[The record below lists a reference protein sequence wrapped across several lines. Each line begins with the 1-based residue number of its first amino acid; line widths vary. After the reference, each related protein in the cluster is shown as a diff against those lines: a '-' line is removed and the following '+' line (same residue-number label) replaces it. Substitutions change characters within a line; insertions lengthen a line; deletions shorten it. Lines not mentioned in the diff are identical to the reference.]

1 MTIQLSFGT
10 AGIRAALGP
19 GLDQINLFT
28 VGGVA
33 YALCSYL
40 AETQPGAR
48 ERGLCVAFDGR
59 TDSDLFAHE
68 VVRVAGLWG
77 FRVRAFDKPTP
88 TPVLAFAT
96 RLHGAAAGVMVTASH
111 NPPGDNGL
119 KIYLASGA
127 QVLPPHDRAIA
138 ARLSAFEPAQL
149 AALTR
154 TEPAS
159 EELLGVREVTAYLD
173 AVEKLVV
180 ASTTALPR
188 IAYSALCGVGSEVT
202 RQLFARAG
210 VHDVLEV
217 EAQAEPRAD
226 FGGLRSPNP
235 EHQSALA
242 QLLSLAQRAGAE
254 LAFAHDPDADRL
266 AVIARDRTG
275 ALRTLT
281 GDEVGAL
288 LGDFVLGETS
298 EPTRA
303 LLVSTLVSG
312 QLLERITLARGA
324 RFERTPTGFK
334 WIASRAR
341 TLESSDGLR
350 FLFGYEE
357 AIGYAFGC
365 MADDKDGIAALY
377 VLLECA
383 RRLHAVGSSLC
394 DRLDQLARA
403 HGFFATRQLTVPR
416 ASGTGA
422 NGVLG
427 RPSGEATLPDLM
439 SRLRTIDPATLLGPG
454 TTRTDHA
461 TEPQPTELL
470 IFRRANG
477 SRVCVRPS
485 GTEPKLKLYLHAQA
499 SVEQGAQALPDA
511 ERRAS
516 LELDDLASRLTSL

>member
-10 AGIRAALGP
+10 AGIRATLGP

-59 TDSDLFAHE
+59 TDSDRFAHE

-96 RLHGAAAGVMVTASH
+96 RLHGAAAGVIVTASH

-119 KIYLASGA
+119 KIYLGSGA

-138 ARLSAFEPAQL
+138 ARLLAFEPAQL

-159 EELLGVREVTAYLD
+159 EERLGARDVTAYLD
-173 AVEKLVV
+173 AVQQLLVR
-180 ASTTALPR
+180 SSTALPR

-202 RQLFARAG
+202 RQLFERAG
-210 VHDVLEV
+210 AHDVLEV

-226 FGGLRSPNP
+226 FGGLSSPNP

-242 QLLSLAQRAGAE
+242 QLLSLAQRADVD

-266 AVIARDRTG
+266 AVIARDRRG

-288 LGDFVLGETS
+288 LGDFVLGETT

-312 QLLERITLARGA
+312 ELLERITLARGA

-334 WIASRAR
+334 WIAARAR
-341 TLESSDGLR
+341 ALESSQGLQ

-357 AIGYAFGC
+357 AIGYAFGS

-377 VLLECA
+377 VLLERA
-383 RRLHAVGSSLC
+383 RRLHAAGSSLC
-394 DRLDQLARA
+394 DRLDQLAHD
-403 HGFFATRQLTVPR
+403 HGLFTTRQLTVPR
-416 ASGTGA
+416 ASSAGTQ
-422 NGVLG
+422 
-427 RPSGEATLPDLM
+427 PDLM
-439 SRLRTIDPATLLGPG
+439 SRLRTVDPSSLLGPD
-454 TTRTDHA
+454 TIRTDHA
-461 TEPQPTELL
+461 TEPQPTDLL
-470 IFRRANG
+470 VFRRPNG

-485 GTEPKLKLYLHAQA
+485 GTEPKLKLYLHAHAPVLRSRAEGRA
-499 SVEQGAQALPDA
+499 STGEGAQALDEA
-511 ERRAS
+511 ERRAAV
-516 LELDDLASRLTSL
+516 ELDDLESRLTSL